1 MDFQDIVRRRRSV
14 RRYDLTRPVP
24 ASVVDRI
31 VSNGLRAPSAGFS
44 QGWAFLVLD
53 TPEDVAAFRD
63 AVRPDEDPQ
72 NWLAANVEAPLLIVA
87 LSNKDAYLDRYAQPD
102 KG

>member
-24 ASVVDRI
+24 ADVVDRI
-31 VSNGLRAPSAGFS
+31 VSNGMRAPSAGFS

-53 TPEDVAAFRD
+53 TPEDVAR
-63 AVRPDEDPQ
+63 VRERRKPATQVVHSGRWNLP
-72 NWLAANVEAPLLIVA
+72 LGPAAE
-87 LSNKDAYLDRYAQPD
+87 
-102 KG
+102 